1 MAKEELYANN
11 TPVRV
16 DLVTREDIL
25 SMAEKICIG
34 DREEQY
40 GKPENN
46 FQTIA
51 DMWCA
56 YLSRTNNA
64 PVFVSARD
72 VATMMIL
79 FKASR
84 IASGQKVMDNW
95 VDICGYAA
103 CGGEIQDFAEGGNQ
117 IETH

>member
-11 TPVRV
+11 KPVKV
-16 DLVTREDIL
+16 YPSTRGDIL
-25 SMAEKICIG
+25 GMAEKICMG

-51 DMWCA
+51 DMWSA

-64 PVFVSARD
+64 ALYVSAHD

-79 FKASR
+79 FKVSR

-95 VDICGYAA
+95 IDICGYAA
-103 CGGEIQDFAEGGNQ
+103 CGGEIQDFEEGGNLV
-117 IETH
+117 ETH